1 MNNNDSS
8 NLIKSPQFLLSIVS
22 KIETMISRELSDG
35 EDDLVIACIKKV
47 PINIYESHSTNEL
60 MDIIA
65 NTVLSEL
72 QFSHRQVNEVD
83 THELLKKNLGT
94 TIGDPE
100 ESDDRVKDTT
110 QNAEVNIDSFL
121 GTSDVATLVKKIN
134 EPNSS
139 VNTAYFMLDTRY
151 RILENDGTTYFKWG
165 HINNLVRSQGTFN
178 SVGNV
183 RDIISIKLCQFR
195 MPLVKSADTPY
206 KRISILIH
214 ELCPQSFV
222 AHEERRYH
230 FLGNFDDHNPAP
242 GWIEVDPG
250 ENCGGE
256 FKFNKP
262 VTHLDMITIS
272 LASPLEPVVFDP
284 DRACGVITSYANPTV
299 IEFPSNHNLLNNDIV
314 YISQYTSVNPS
325 MDGNILRSINI
336 SKGLVATVTTPKEIT
351 IPIDTSSF
359 KFTLTGLVSPMVAS
373 PTLNGVGTDF
383 IGELHTGDKIIITDG
398 ADNPSF
404 IVKSIQSNTVLT
416 LTTSYNGV
424 SGVGFT
430 VEKNNTLSDNISVY
444 FGSKRIFF
452 TLEATYLSS

>member
-1 MNNNDSS
+1 MNNNDPS

-47 PINIYESHSTNEL
+47 SINMHESHSTNEL

-72 QFSHRQVNEVD
+72 QFSHSQVNEVD

-94 TIGDPE
+94 TVGDPE
-100 ESDDRVKDTT
+100 ESDCYVKDTT
-110 QNAEVNIDSFL
+110 QNVEVNIDSFL
-121 GTSDVATLVKKIN
+121 GTSDVASLVKKIN

-195 MPLVKSADTPY
+195 MPRVESADTPY

-214 ELCPQSFV
+214 ELSPQSFV

-230 FLGNFDDHNPAP
+230 FLGIFDDHNPAP

-250 ENCGGE
+250 ENCDGE

-284 DRACGVITSYANPTV
+284 DRAYGVITSYANPTV

-314 YISQYTSVNPS
+314 YISQYISVNPS
-325 MDGNILRSINI
+325 MDGNILRNINI
-336 SKGLVATVTTPKEIT
+336 SKGLVATITTPKEIT

-359 KFTLTGLVSPMVAS
+359 KFTLTGLVSPTVAS
-373 PTLNGVGTDF
+373 PTLNGVGTNF

-416 LTTSYNGV
+416 LTTPYNGV
-424 SGVGFT
+424 AGVGFT
-430 VEKNNTLSDNISVY
+430 LEKNNIISDIISVY

-452 TLEATYLSS
+452 TLEVTYLSS